1 MPKSDAQYLAESQM
15 QRTDEMTAPSSQ
27 QGAMPPAALNVRRAE
42 WATVLGVGCGA
53 LVLVWP
59 ALHNGYPLVFS
70 DTGPLLEMGMEPT
83 IGWDKPWI
91 YGPFLAVF
99 AWGTTLWLPLAAQA
113 MLVSWVLWL
122 TQAVLGRPRVRLHI
136 ALCAVL
142 AVGSAAPWFTSLLMP
157 DVFTP
162 VAVLC
167 LFILAFGQDR
177 LSRIERAGVTVLGSV
192 AIAAHLAHLILA
204 AGCIAALASVRW
216 SPGWRSLWHL
226 NWRPAVPLA
235 AALAMLLATNA
246 VGNGILGISPYGSV
260 FALARLVGDGPG
272 RAYLD
277 RACPDPRLRLC
288 AWQGRLSADSDEFL
302 WHPQGPLW
310 ADSFGPTRFAPE
322 AARLVPA
329 IIAAYPLDTLR
340 AAAANTLRQLLRV
353 QVGDALV
360 PDHLDIA
367 VLPRLRP
374 YLPTAEIARYQ
385 AALQPRGLLRDAAA
399 PFLFVHAALLAAG
412 VLGSVAVMLRCWRSR
427 RALAGLAAL
436 ALAAQLTNAFATG
449 ALSGPHDRYQARLAW
464 LVLLAPLAY
473 AARLD
478 TSAGVIRT
486 RPSYSRSN
494 ASVTGPGV

>member
-1 MPKSDAQYLAESQM
+1 MPKSDAQYLAESHVM
-15 QRTDEMTAPSSQ
+15 RDDKPVMPSSHQ
-27 QGAMPPAALNVRRAE
+27 DIAAHARAARWAPAFA
-42 WATVLGVGCGA
+42 VGCGA
-53 LVLVWP
+53 LSLVWP
-59 ALHNGYPLVFS
+59 ALYNGYPLMFS
-70 DTGPLLEMGMEPT
+70 DTGPLLEMGLEPS

-91 YGPFLAVF
+91 YGPFLALS
-99 AWGTTLWLPLAAQA
+99 WRTTLWLPLAAQGV
-113 MLVSWVLWL
+113 LVSWVLWL
-122 TQAVLGRPRVRLHI
+122 TQAALGGPRVRLHL

-142 AVGSAAPWFTSLLMP
+142 AIGSAAPWFTSLLMP

-167 LFILAFGQDR
+167 LFILAFGGER
-177 LSRIERAGVTVLGSV
+177 LSRVELAGVMTLGSV

-204 AGCIAALASVRW
+204 AGCIAVLTLLRW
-216 SPGWRSLWHL
+216 RPGWRFSWRPLG
-226 NWRPAVPLA
+226 RPAVPLA
-235 AALAMLLATNA
+235 AAFAMLLLTNA
-246 VGNGILGISPYGSV
+246 VGNRTLGISPYGSV

-272 RAYLD
+272 LAYLD
-277 RACPDPRLRLC
+277 RACPDPKLRLC

-310 ADSFGPTRFAPE
+310 ADGFGPTRFAPE

-329 IIAAYPLDTLR
+329 IIAAYPHDTLR

-353 QVGDALV
+353 QVGDTLV

-374 YLPTAEIARYQ
+374 YLPPAEIARYQ
-385 AALQPRGLLRDAAA
+385 AALQPRGLFRDAAA
-399 PFLFVHAALLAAG
+399 PFLAVHAALLAAG
-412 VLGSVAVMLRCWRSR
+412 AAGSVAVMLRCWRTR
-427 RALAGLAAL
+427 RALAGLAAVVLTALL
-436 ALAAQLTNAFATG
+436 ANAFATG

-478 TSAGVIRT
+478 ASAGSMRT
-486 RPSYSRSN
+486 RPSYSRS
-494 ASVTGPGV
+494 SVSVIGPGV

>member
-1 MPKSDAQYLAESQM
+1 M
-15 QRTDEMTAPSSQ
+15 RRIDEAVAASGR
-27 QGAMPPAALNVRRAE
+27 QGAAPDMAGTGRRALWAPAA
-42 WATVLGVGCGA
+42 VGCGA
-53 LVLVWP
+53 LLLAWP

-70 DTGPLLEMGMEPT
+70 DTGPLLEMGMEPSM
-83 IGWDKPWI
+83 GWDKPWI

-99 AWGTTLWLPLAAQA
+99 AGATTLWLPLAAQA
-113 MLVSWVLWL
+113 LLVSWVLWL
-122 TQAVLGRPRVRLHI
+122 TQAVLGGPRVRLHL

-142 AVGSAAPWFTSLLMP
+142 AAGSAAPWFTSLLMP

-167 LFILAFGQDR
+167 LFVLAFGQDR
-177 LSRIERAGVTVLGSV
+177 LSRVELAGAAVLGSV
-192 AIAAHLAHLILA
+192 AVAAHLAHLILA
-204 AGCIAALASVRW
+204 AACIVALAVMRW
-216 SPGWRSLWHL
+216 PPGWRLLWRL
-226 NWRPAVPLA
+226 NWRPAAPLA
-235 AALAMLLATNA
+235 AALAMLLLTNA
-246 VGNGILGISPYGSV
+246 VGNGVLGISPYGSV

-272 RAYLD
+272 LAYLD
-277 RACPDPRLRLC
+277 RACPDPKLRLC

-310 ADSFGPTRFAPE
+310 ANGFGPTRFAPE

-329 IIAAYPLDTLR
+329 IIAAYPLDTLG
-340 AAAANTLRQLLRV
+340 AAAANTLRQLFRV
-353 QVGDALV
+353 QVGDALI

-374 YLPTAEIARYQ
+374 YFPAAEIARYQ

-399 PFLFVHAALLAAG
+399 PFLVVHATLLVAGAA
-412 VLGSVAVMLRCWRSR
+412 GSVAVMLRCWRTR
-427 RALAGLAAL
+427 RPLAGLAAL
-436 ALAAQLTNAFATG
+436 TLTALLANAFATG

-478 TSAGVIRT
+478 TSAGVMRT
-486 RPSYSRSN
+486 RPSYSRSSV
-494 ASVTGPGV
+494 SVTGPGV

>member
-1 MPKSDAQYLAESQM
+1 MRTGRLTARFRHQSAAVSR
-15 QRTDEMTAPSSQ
+15 QRARWA
-27 QGAMPPAALNVRRAE
+27 GAFAVS
-42 WATVLGVGCGA
+42 CGA
-53 LVLVWP
+53 LLLLWP
-59 ALHNGYPLVFS
+59 ALRNGYPLVFS
-70 DTGPLLEMGMEPT
+70 DTGPLLEMGLEPS

-91 YGPFLAVF
+91 YGPFLALSLGV
-99 AWGTTLWLPLAAQA
+99 TLWLPLAAQA
-113 MLVSWVLWL
+113 LLVSSVLWL
-122 TQAVLGRPRVRLHI
+122 TQKVLGGARAWLHL

-142 AVGSAAPWFTSLLMP
+142 AVGSAAPWFTALLMP
-157 DVFTP
+157 DAFTP

-167 LFILAFGQDR
+167 LYILAFGGER
-177 LSRIERAGVTVLGSV
+177 LSRAELAFVVVVGSV
-192 AIAAHLAHLILA
+192 AVASHLAHLILA
-204 AGCIAALASVRW
+204 AGCIAVLALLRW
-216 SPGWRSLWHL
+216 PRNWRSLWRL

-235 AALAMLLATNA
+235 AALAALLLTNA
-246 VGNGILGISPYGSV
+246 VGNRMLGISPYGSV

-277 RACPDPRLRLC
+277 RACPDPGLRLC

-310 ADSFGPTRFAPE
+310 ANGFGPTRFAPE

-353 QVGDALV
+353 QVGDTLV

-374 YLPTAEIARYQ
+374 YLPEAEIARYQ

-399 PFLFVHAALLAAG
+399 PFRAVHAALLAVGAAG
-412 VLGSVAVMLRCWRSR
+412 TVAVALRCWQTRR
-427 RALAGLAAL
+427 RALAGLAAVVLTALL
-436 ALAAQLTNAFATG
+436 ANAFSTG

-486 RPSYSRSN
+486 RPSYSRSSV
-494 ASVTGPGV
+494 SVTGPGV

>member
-1 MPKSDAQYLAESQM
+1 MPKPDAQYLAESQT
-15 QRTDEMTAPSSQ
+15 QRTRGLLASSGQQDAAMNGRRSRWAP
-27 QGAMPPAALNVRRAE
+27 
-42 WATVLGVGCGA
+42 VLAVGCGA
-53 LVLVWP
+53 LFLVWP
-59 ALHNGYPLVFS
+59 VLRNGYPLVFS
-70 DTGPLLEMGMEPT
+70 DTGPLLEMGMEPS

-91 YGPFLAVF
+91 YGPFLALG
-99 AWGTTLWLPLAAQA
+99 WRTTLWLPLAAQA
-113 MLVSWVLWL
+113 LLVSWVLWL
-122 TQAVLGRPRVRLHI
+122 TQAALGGRRVRLHL

-167 LFILAFGQDR
+167 LFTLAFGGER
-177 LSRIERAGVTVLGSV
+177 LSRVELVCAALVGSV

-204 AGCIAALASVRW
+204 VGCIAALALIRW
-216 SPGWRSLWHL
+216 RPGWRSFWRL
-226 NWRPAVPLA
+226 NWPTAVPLA
-235 AALAMLLATNA
+235 AALAMLLLTNA
-246 VGNGILGISPYGSV
+246 VGNRTLGVSPYGSV

-277 RACPDPRLRLC
+277 RVCPDPKLRLC

-310 ADSFGPTRFAPE
+310 ADGFGPTRFAPE

-340 AAAANTLRQLLRV
+340 AAAANTLRQLVRV
-353 QVGDALV
+353 QVGDTLV
-360 PDHLDIA
+360 PDYLDIA

-385 AALQPRGLLRDAAA
+385 AALQPRGLMRDAAA
-399 PFLFVHAALLAAG
+399 PFLVVHAVLLAAG
-412 VLGSVAVMLRCWRSR
+412 AAGSVAVLLRCWRTR
-427 RALAGLAAL
+427 PALAGLTAVVLTAL
-436 ALAAQLTNAFATG
+436 LANAFATG

-478 TSAGVIRT
+478 TSAGVMRT
-486 RPSYSRSN
+486 RPSYSRSSV
-494 ASVTGPGV
+494 SVTGPGV

>member
-1 MPKSDAQYLAESQM
+1 MPKSDAQYLAESQVM
-15 QRTDEMTAPSSQ
+15 RDDKPVMPSSQ
-27 QGAMPPAALNVRRAE
+27 KSAANARPAW
-42 WATVLGVGCGA
+42 WAPTFAVGCGA
-53 LVLVWP
+53 LFLVWP
-59 ALHNGYPLVFS
+59 ALYNGYPLVFS
-70 DTGPLLEMGMEPT
+70 DTGPLLEMGLEPS

-91 YGPFLAVF
+91 YGPFLALS
-99 AWGTTLWLPLAAQA
+99 WRTTLWLPLAAQGL
-113 MLVSWVLWL
+113 LVSWVLWL
-122 TQAVLGRPRVRLHI
+122 TQAVLGGLRVRLHLT
-136 ALCAVL
+136 LCAVL
-142 AVGSAAPWFTSLLMP
+142 AIGSAAPWFTSLLMP

-167 LFILAFGQDR
+167 LFILAFGGQR
-177 LSRIERAGVTVLGSV
+177 LSRVELAGALVLGSV
-192 AIAAHLAHLILA
+192 AIASHLAHLILA
-204 AGCIAALASVRW
+204 AGCIAVLALLRW
-216 SPGWRSLWHL
+216 RSGWRSLWH
-226 NWRPAVPLA
+226 PGVPLA
-235 AALAMLLATNA
+235 AALAMLLLTNA
-246 VGNGILGISPYGSV
+246 VGNRILGISPYGSV

-310 ADSFGPTRFAPE
+310 ADGFGPTRFAPE

-353 QVGDALV
+353 QVGDTLV

-374 YLPTAEIARYQ
+374 YFSEAEIARYQ
-385 AALQPRGLLRDAAA
+385 AGRQPRGLLRNAAA
-399 PFLFVHAALLAAG
+399 PFLVVHAALLAAG
-412 VLGSVAVMLRCWRSR
+412 AAGSAAVMVRCWRTR
-427 RALAGLAAL
+427 RALAGLAAVV
-436 ALAAQLTNAFATG
+436 LAALLANAFATG

-478 TSAGVIRT
+478 TSAGVMRT
-486 RPSYSRSN
+486 RPSYSRNS
-494 ASVTGPGV
+494 ASVIGPGV

>member
-1 MPKSDAQYLAESQM
+1 MRDDKPVM
-15 QRTDEMTAPSSQ
+15 PSSG
-27 QGAMPPAALNVRRAE
+27 QGVAADARWAPAFA
-42 WATVLGVGCGA
+42 VGCGA
-53 LVLVWP
+53 LLLVWP
-59 ALHNGYPLVFS
+59 ALFNGFPLMFS
-70 DTGPLLEMGMEPT
+70 DTGALLEMGLEPS

-91 YGPFLAVF
+91 YGPFLALS
-99 AWGTTLWLPLAAQA
+99 WRTTLWLPLAAQGV
-113 MLVSWVLWL
+113 LVSWVLWL
-122 TQAVLGRPRVRLHI
+122 TQAVLGGPRVRLHL

-157 DVFTP
+157 DAFTP

-167 LFILAFGQDR
+167 LFILAFGGER
-177 LSRIERAGVTVLGSV
+177 LSRVELAGAAVLGSV
-192 AIAAHLAHLILA
+192 AIASHLAHLILA
-204 AGCIAALASVRW
+204 AGCIAVLTLLR
-216 SPGWRSLWHL
+216 WRSGRRSCL
-226 NWRPAVPLA
+226 PAVPLA
-235 AALAMLLATNA
+235 AALAMLLLTNA
-246 VGNGILGISPYGSV
+246 VGNRTLGISPYGSV

-272 RAYLD
+272 LAYLD

-310 ADSFGPTRFAPE
+310 ANGFGPTRFAPE

-340 AAAANTLRQLLRV
+340 AAAANTLRQLFRV
-353 QVGDALV
+353 QVGDTLV

-374 YLPTAEIARYQ
+374 YLPPAEIARYQ
-385 AALQPRGLLRDAAA
+385 AALQPRGLFRDAAA
-399 PFLFVHAALLAAG
+399 PFLATHAVLLAAG
-412 VLGSVAVMLRCWRSR
+412 TAGSVAVMLRCWRTR
-427 RALAGLAAL
+427 RTLAGLAAVV
-436 ALAAQLTNAFATG
+436 LAALLANAFATG

-478 TSAGVIRT
+478 TSEGVMRT
-486 RPSYSRSN
+486 RPSYSRIS
-494 ASVTGPGV
+494 APVIGPGV

>member
-1 MPKSDAQYLAESQM
+1 M
-15 QRTDEMTAPSSQ
+15 QRHAEGTMAPSSR
-27 QGAMPPAALNVRRAE
+27 PAVAPDDALNGRRAW
-42 WATVLGVGCGA
+42 WASALAIGCGA
-53 LVLVWP
+53 LLLLWP
-59 ALHNGYPLVFS
+59 ALLNGYPLVFS
-70 DTGPLLEMGMEPT
+70 DTGPLLEMGLEPT
-83 IGWDKPWI
+83 MGWDKPWI
-91 YGPFLAVF
+91 YGPFLALF
-99 AWGTTLWLPLAAQA
+99 AGAITLWLPLAAQA
-113 MLVSWVLWL
+113 VLVSWALWL
-122 TQAVLGRPRVRLHI
+122 TQAVLGAPRVWLHP

-167 LFILAFGQDR
+167 LFILAFGEER
-177 LSRIERAGVTVLGSV
+177 LSRMELVGAGVLGSV

-204 AGCIAALASVRW
+204 AACVAVLALVRR
-216 SPGWRSLWHL
+216 PGWSFWRL
-226 NWRPAVPLA
+226 WRPATPLA
-235 AALAMLLATNA
+235 AALSMLLLTNA
-246 VGNGILGISPYGSV
+246 VGNGVVGISPYGSV

-277 RACPDPRLRLC
+277 RACPDPKLRLC

-310 ADSFGPTRFAPE
+310 ADGFGPTRFAPE

-340 AAAANTLRQLLRV
+340 AAAANTLRQLVRV

-360 PDHLDIA
+360 ADHLDIA
-367 VLPRLRP
+367 VLPRMRP
-374 YLPTAEIARYQ
+374 YLPVAEIARYQ
-385 AALQPRGLLRDAAA
+385 AALQPRGLMRDTAA
-399 PFLFVHAALLAAG
+399 PFLIVHAVLLALGSA
-412 VLGSVAVMLRCWRSR
+412 GSVAVLLRCWRTR
-427 RALAGLAAL
+427 RPLAGLAAV
-436 ALAAQLTNAFATG
+436 ALAALLANAFATG

-478 TSAGVIRT
+478 TSAGVMRT
-486 RPSYSRSN
+486 RASYSRSN

>member
-1 MPKSDAQYLAESQM
+1 MRDDKPV
-15 QRTDEMTAPSSQ
+15 TPPSQ
-27 QGAMPPAALNVRRAE
+27 QRAAANGRRAR
-42 WATVLGVGCGA
+42 WAPALAVGCGA
-53 LVLVWP
+53 LFLVWP
-59 ALHNGYPLVFS
+59 ALRNGYPLVFS
-70 DTGPLLEMGMEPT
+70 DTGPLLEMGLEPS

-91 YGPFLAVF
+91 YGPFLALS
-99 AWGTTLWLPLAAQA
+99 WRTTLWLPLAAQGV
-113 MLVSWVLWL
+113 LVSWILWL
-122 TQAVLGRPRVRLHI
+122 TQAALGGRRAWLHL

-142 AVGSAAPWFTSLLMP
+142 AAGSAAPWFTSLLMP

-167 LFILAFGQDR
+167 LFILAFGGER
-177 LSRIERAGVTVLGSV
+177 LSRVELAGAAAIGSV
-192 AIAAHLAHLILA
+192 AVASHLAHLILA
-204 AGCIAALASVRW
+204 AGCIAVLALLRW
-216 SPGWRSLWHL
+216 RRGWRSFWHL

-235 AALAMLLATNA
+235 AALAMLLLTNA
-246 VGNGILGISPYGSV
+246 VGNRTLGISPYGSV

-310 ADSFGPTRFAPE
+310 ANGFGPTRFAPE

-329 IIAAYPLDTLR
+329 IIAAYPLDTLW

-353 QVGDALV
+353 QVGDTLV
-360 PDHLDIA
+360 PDHLDVA

-374 YLPTAEIARYQ
+374 YLPEAEVARYQ
-385 AALQPRGLLRDAAA
+385 AASQPRGLFRDAAA
-399 PFLFVHAALLAAG
+399 PFLAVHAVLLAVGAAG
-412 VLGSVAVMLRCWRSR
+412 TVAVMLRCWRTR
-427 RALAGLAAL
+427 RALAGLAAVVLTALL
-436 ALAAQLTNAFATG
+436 ANAFATG

-464 LVLLAPLAY
+464 LALLAPLAY

-486 RPSYSRSN
+486 RPSYSRSST
-494 ASVTGPGV
+494 SVMGPGV

>member
-1 MPKSDAQYLAESQM
+1 MPKSDAQYLAKSQM
-15 QRTDEMTAPSSQ
+15 QRMGPMAPCSQ
-27 QGAMPPAALNVRRAE
+27 PDAALNGRRAR
-42 WATVLGVGCGA
+42 WVPALAVGCGA
-53 LVLVWP
+53 LLLIWP
-59 ALHNGYPLVFS
+59 ALRNGYPLMFS
-70 DTGPLLEMGMEPT
+70 DTGPLLEMGLEPS

-91 YGPFLAVF
+91 YGPFLALC
-99 AWGTTLWLPLAAQA
+99 WRTTLWLPLAAQA
-113 MLVSWVLWL
+113 LLVSWVLWL
-122 TQAVLGRPRVRLHI
+122 TQAALGGRQVRLHL

-167 LFILAFGQDR
+167 LFVLAFGGDR
-177 LSRIERAGVTVLGSV
+177 LSRIELAGATVLGSV
-192 AIAAHLAHLILA
+192 AVAAHLAHLILA
-204 AGCIAALASVRW
+204 AGCIAALALVQWR
-216 SPGWRSLWHL
+216 PGWRSLWRL
-226 NWRPAVPLA
+226 WRPAVPLA
-235 AALAMLLATNA
+235 AALAMLLLTNA
-246 VGNGILGISPYGSV
+246 VGNRVLGISPYGSV

-277 RACPDPRLRLC
+277 RACPDPKLRLC

-310 ADSFGPTRFAPE
+310 ADGFGPTRFAPE

-340 AAAANTLRQLLRV
+340 GAAANTLRQLLRV
-353 QVGDALV
+353 QVGDTLV

-374 YLPTAEIARYQ
+374 YLPAAEIARYQ
-385 AALQPRGLLRDAAA
+385 AALQPRGLFRDAAA
-399 PFLFVHAALLAAG
+399 PFLIVHAVLLAAG
-412 VLGSVAVMLRCWRSR
+412 AVGSVAVMLRCWRTR
-427 RALAGLAAL
+427 RPLAGLAAVVLTALL
-436 ALAAQLTNAFATG
+436 ANAFATG

-478 TSAGVIRT
+478 TSAGVMRT
-486 RPSYSRSN
+486 RASYPRSN
-494 ASVTGPGV
+494 VSVIGPGV

>member
-1 MPKSDAQYLAESQM
+1 MNTPRTLWASVLAI
-15 QRTDEMTAPSSQ
+15 
-27 QGAMPPAALNVRRAE
+27 
-42 WATVLGVGCGA
+42 GCGA
-53 LVLVWP
+53 LLLVWP
-59 ALHNGYPLVFS
+59 AVLNGYPLVFS
-70 DTGPLLEMGMEPT
+70 DTGPLLEMGLEPT
-83 IGWDKPWI
+83 IGWDKPWV

-99 AWGTTLWLPLAAQA
+99 AHAAFNPATFNPATTLWLPLAAQGV
-113 MLVSWVLWL
+113 LVSWVLWL
-122 TQAVLGRPRVRLHI
+122 TQAVLGGPRVRLHL

-142 AVGSAAPWFTSLLMP
+142 ALGSAAPWFTSLLMP

-167 LFILAFGQDR
+167 LFVLAFGGER
-177 LSRIERAGVTVLGSV
+177 LSRIEHAGVMVLGSV
-192 AIAAHLAHLILA
+192 AVAAHLAHLILA
-204 AGCIAALASVRW
+204 AACVVVLALTCWR
-216 SPGWRSLWHL
+216 PGGPFWRL
-226 NWRPAVPLA
+226 WRPAVPLA
-235 AALAMLLATNA
+235 AALAMLLLTNA
-246 VGNGILGISPYGSV
+246 VGNGVLGLSPYGSV

-277 RACPDPRLRLC
+277 RACPDPKLRLC

-310 ADSFGPTRFAPE
+310 ADGFGPTRFAPE

-340 AAAANTLRQLLRV
+340 AAAANTLRQLVRV

-374 YLPTAEIARYQ
+374 YFPAAEIARYQ

-399 PFLFVHAALLAAG
+399 PFRLVHAVLLAAG
-412 VLGSVAVMLRCWRSR
+412 AAGSVVVMLGCWRTR
-427 RALAGLAAL
+427 RPLAGLAAVVL
-436 ALAAQLTNAFATG
+436 ASLLANAFATG

-478 TSAGVIRT
+478 TSAGVMRT
-486 RPSYSRSN
+486 RASYSRSN